1 MRGSD
6 PVSRLG
12 LIAGCGSLPAE
23 AARALRGA
31 GTTVCA
37 IAFEGLTDP
46 ALVGDVDEL
55 RWHKLGQL
63 EATAASLRAMAMQSI
78 LLVGSISKQV
88 LFDGS
93 GRVEPDRA
101 AVTLLEKLAGWRDDA
116 LFAALADWFEGQGFA
131 IGRQDV
137 VLASLVAREGAFAS
151 RPPDASEQADL
162 VAGRRALEA
171 LGAAGIGQCVVVKRG
186 CVVAVEAVE
195 GTDEAI
201 RRAGQL
207 AGPGATVVKGIRSGQ
222 DRRFDLP
229 AIGPGTIAAMVE
241 ARASCLAVEAGV
253 TLILERE
260 ATRARADRAGIA
272 CVAFAP
278 ERVGS

>member
-12 LIAGCGSLPAE
+12 LIAGCGSLPGE

-31 GTTVCA
+31 TTSVCA

-46 ALVGDVDEL
+46 ALAGDVDEL

-63 EATAASLRAMAMQSI
+63 DAAAASLRSMAVQTV
-78 LLVGSISKQV
+78 LLVGSIPKQV

-93 GRVEPDRA
+93 GRVELDRA
-101 AVTLLEKLAGWRDDA
+101 AAALLEKLVGWKDDA
-116 LFAALADWFEGQGFA
+116 LFAALADWFEEQGFA
-131 IGRQDV
+131 IGRQD
-137 VLASLVAREGAFAS
+137 LMLESLLAREGVFSS
-151 RPPDASEQADL
+151 RPPDPAEQADL
-162 VAGRRALEA
+162 TAGRRALAA

-201 RRAGQL
+201 RRAGKVG
-207 AGPGATVVKGIRSGQ
+207 GPGATVVKGIRSGQ

-229 AIGPGTIAAMVE
+229 AVGPGTIAAMVE

-260 ATRARADRAGIA
+260 TTRARAEQAGIA
-272 CVAFAP
+272 CVAFASD
-278 ERVGS
+278 RAGS